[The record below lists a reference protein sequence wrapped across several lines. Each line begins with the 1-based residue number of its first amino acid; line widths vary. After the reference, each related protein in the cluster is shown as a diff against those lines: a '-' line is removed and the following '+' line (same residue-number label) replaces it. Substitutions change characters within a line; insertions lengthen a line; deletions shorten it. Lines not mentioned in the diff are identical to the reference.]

1 MAGVSEP
8 NEATR
13 RRRDEI
19 VALYRELGPE
29 LTRWAR
35 LLVGDAQAARCVR
48 EAFVRLY
55 SGADIVLID
64 DPVHEA
70 RIALFSVARSYRTST
85 RKRDRRQPDPNVPPA
100 IAALQQLTARQ
111 RECVVLRHYGG
122 MSEGQ
127 TARIIGISI
136 GSVRTHYRC
145 PPPGRCG
152 KRTANHRAL
161 NLLVVSFRACR
172 STSTPRTRVCKN

>member
-1 MAGVSEP
+1 MAGVSKP

-55 SGADIVLID
+55 SGADILLID

-85 RKRDRRQPDPNVPPA
+85 RKKDRRQPDPKR
-100 IAALQQLTARQ
+100 AA
-111 RECVVLRHYGG
+111 G
-122 MSEGQ
+122 
-127 TARIIGISI
+127 
-136 GSVRTHYRC
+136 
-145 PPPGRCG
+145 
-152 KRTANHRAL
+152 HRGAAAAD
-161 NLLVVSFRACR
+161 RAP
-172 STSTPRTRVCKN
+172 T